1 MLEWAAQGG
10 GGPLYWEVL
19 KKRSDVVRR
28 DVAQWALLSDWR
40 SQTSFPTLVMLRFYN
55 QLLERRWAVHDAVH
69 WRDLEMA

>member
-1 MLEWAAQGG
+1 M
-10 GGPLYWEVL
+10 YWEVL

-28 DVAQWALLSDWR
+28 DVAQWALLLDWR

-69 WRDLEMA
+69 WRDL